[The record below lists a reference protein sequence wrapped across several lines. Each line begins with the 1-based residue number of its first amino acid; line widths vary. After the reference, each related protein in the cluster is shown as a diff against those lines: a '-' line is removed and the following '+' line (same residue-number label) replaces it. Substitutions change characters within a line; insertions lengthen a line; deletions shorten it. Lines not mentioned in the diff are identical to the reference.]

1 MFDNLK
7 LTKIQSTKCCNQII
21 YSKTNKTVC
30 FRILYRE
37 EEIAEGRRKRALQRQ
52 IEAVELEV
60 ITIIHQKNE
69 ELRLESERLE
79 RLLQSLLNE

>member
-1 MFDNLK
+1 MLYQ
-7 LTKIQSTKCCNQII
+7 TV

-30 FRILYRE
+30 FRILFRE
-37 EEIAEGRRKRALQRQ
+37 AEIAEGSRRRALQRQ

-60 ITIIHQKNE
+60 ITMFHQKKE